1 MQITKKGIQSPNSKI
16 KEILKDMLNDISKEL
31 KTWNSNKE
39 DSMKVALQNEDAL
52 AHLKL
57 SNGHVVH
64 NVFKQHQSLINN
76 TTSPFDIYHY
86 WG

>member
-1 MQITKKGIQSPNSKI
+1 
-16 KEILKDMLNDISKEL
+16 
-31 KTWNSNKE
+31 
-39 DSMKVALQNEDAL
+39 MKVALQNEDAL

-86 WG
+86 